1 MRCALDLG
9 LRLKSGAIIFSISFA
24 TSVFAESAQEFRF
37 LPEEQAIAMQSAL
50 ETGARLKPY
59 DKQFLFWM
67 GLNIIA
73 PDCGVSSDEERQ
85 KVEFLMAETASL
97 SLLEDP
103 ESAVQAQFDVPSHI
117 LSVAASDN
125 PCNTE
130 NQKNSRKF
138 LDDLF
143 KIFEDDNK
151 KALAGILPDAVDS
164 SDAPSEQLSAPLHKS
179 KIVTLGS
186 PSVDLLC
193 VSGSTDGSE
202 VVCKKVF
209 DLIKLKKFKTITCSY
224 GPFDEDGTGFEVYK
238 FWYDSAPE
246 NLDEYEFPG
255 NPHPFN
261 RLGSAAV
268 TDCPVDSSAAKQF
281 LSENS
286 L

>member
-1 MRCALDLG
+1 
-9 LRLKSGAIIFSISFA
+9 
-24 TSVFAESAQEFRF
+24 
-37 LPEEQAIAMQSAL
+37 MQNAL
-50 ETGARLKPY
+50 ETGAPLTPY

-73 PDCGVSSDEERQ
+73 PNCGVSSDEERQ
-85 KVEFLMAETASL
+85 KVELLLTEAASS

-103 ESAVQAQFDVPSHI
+103 GSAIKAQIDVPMHI
-117 LSVAASDN
+117 LSVAASAN

-130 NQKNSRKF
+130 NQENSRKF

-143 KIFEDDNK
+143 RVIENDNK
-151 KALAGILPDAVDS
+151 RARSDFVKKLQDSNILPDADDL
-164 SDAPSEQLSAPLHKS
+164 SDAPGGPLSAPLYKS

-209 DLIKLKKFKTITCSY
+209 ELIKLKKFKAITCTY
-224 GPFDEDGTGFEVYK
+224 GPFDNDGTGFEVYK
-238 FWYDSAPE
+238 FWYESAPE
-246 NLDEYEFPG
+246 NLEEYEFPG

-268 TDCPVDSSAAKQF
+268 NECPVDSAAARQF
-281 LSENS
+281 HSKNS